1 MPHLSPQKLNAMQNC
16 AQPRPL
22 LLLPLLLIL
31 STAQAQR
38 PHGAGHAYGFDPEQ
52 QTEQMAKNLDLR
64 PDQIPQ
70 VRDINR
76 QTAEKIKT
84 ARDSGGRSYMR
95 TKMQAIFEE
104 QDKAIQVLLSAEQW
118 KKYQSMKQERR
129 RGRP

>member
-1 MPHLSPQKLNAMQNC
+1 
-16 AQPRPL
+16 
-22 LLLPLLLIL
+22 
-31 STAQAQR
+31 
-38 PHGAGHAYGFDPEQ
+38 
-52 QTEQMAKNLDLR
+52 MAKNLDLR

-104 QDKAIQVLLSAEQW
+104 QDKAIQALLSAEQW